1 MKYSIFSEGSEENK
15 TNLVRPNGRCWVF
28 NFQQFSFLPKLYNL
42 QIILLGKYSF
52 IRRSNFLFTLPG
64 LIGVLCKI
72 EHIYWLI
79 QNGRSQMVD
88 SSSSYFSNKWRLFNI
103 TVIVKDELII
113 GN

>member
-1 MKYSIFSEGSEENK
+1 M
-15 TNLVRPNGRCWVF
+15 
-28 NFQQFSFLPKLYNL
+28 
-42 QIILLGKYSF
+42 QIILLPKFPF
-52 IRRSNFLFTLPG
+52 IRRSNFLFTLPR

-79 QNGRSQMVD
+79 QNGGSKMVGG
-88 SSSSYFSNKWRLFNI
+88 SGSIFSNKWRIYDI